1 MDQKTASLL
10 IKACNLLAFK
20 VVDLI
25 NVCDMN
31 GFDIDMPVTSLDI
44 DKNYHLTWVKK
55 FISSFED
62 LHIYERAAA
71 NFRRLDVTVTD

>member
-55 FISSFED
+55 FI
-62 LHIYERAAA
+62 
-71 NFRRLDVTVTD
+71 